1 MIQASLIYYST
12 FYRHDLFIQYATFIR
27 EHSVIDSP
35 VIPSYAVAN
44 TIKGSQ
50 RLFDDNSMVNDDERR
65 RVNESVN
72 NKVNDDKATEGE
84 LFMWHDLVSALVFRV
99 NS

>member
-1 MIQASLIYYST
+1 MIQPSLIYYST
-12 FYRHDLFIQYATFIR
+12 FYWHDLFIQYSTFIR

-50 RLFDDNSMVNDDERR
+50 RLFDDNSVVNDGERR
-65 RVNESVN
+65 TVNESVN